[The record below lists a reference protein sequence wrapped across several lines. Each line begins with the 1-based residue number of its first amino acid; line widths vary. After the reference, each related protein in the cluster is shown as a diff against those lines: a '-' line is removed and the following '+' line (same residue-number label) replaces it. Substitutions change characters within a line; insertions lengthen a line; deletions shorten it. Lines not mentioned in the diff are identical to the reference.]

1 MQQLSLRDWR
11 RSAGLTQR
19 ELARAARISRAAV
32 SHVETGRYPPTAAF
46 AHRVCQALT
55 ERLGVQLRPWELF
68 PGQFK
73 PLPGLA
79 RQVELAGLFD

>member
-46 AHRVCQALT
+46 ARRVCCALSEQLDT
-55 ERLGVQLRPWELF
+55 TLRPWELF
-68 PGQFK
+68 PGEFK
-73 PLPGLA
+73 PLPGLEQQA
-79 RQVELAGLFD
+79 GLAGLFD